1 MQFISSSTEFLTLFP
16 YSIFLT
22 PFSFSLVAIGIISDY
37 AHKRDVLILS
47 FLGSALSYAII
58 GLSTNIALLFLS
70 RMIIGL
76 VKQTYTITS
85 VVITELTASTPE
97 LRARELG
104 HISASATL
112 SFLIGPSLGGI
123 MYKMDKRF
131 PIASAIVCFLLN
143 VFISVLFLPR
153 DMNSRVRSTL
163 VEKKEKNEDNS
174 KTRKNAPEKGV
185 SSWEHLTQ
193 LARSPAVQNILLVR
207 ALLYFIEIGLSSRN
221 IVNYHQRKFNI
232 ETASMGFLSSLSS
245 GISLITQFF
254 LIGPLLRVLGGD
266 NLLIIGVCLAGL
278 LCTQIFESATSQI
291 SLYIILSFAPSILLS
306 SLLSN
311 VMKGYFASI
320 IPVEDA
326 GKALAVMSTL
336 STLSGILG
344 PLYGAEV
351 FLRFQNEEAV
361 KYKGLITAAHYV
373 LPLGLILRARFYMQ
387 SPCRDSVGESSLEL
401 DPKISQT
408 LQKKID

>member
-1 MQFISSSTEFLTLFP
+1 M
-16 YSIFLT
+16 
-22 PFSFSLVAIGIISDY
+22 FSFFLRHSFLSVAIGIISDY

-58 GLSTNIALLFLS
+58 GLSANIALLFLS
-70 RMIIGL
+70 RIIIGL

-123 MYKMDKRF
+123 MYKMDKRL

-143 VFISVLFLPR
+143 VLISVLFLPR

-163 VEKKEKNEDNS
+163 IEKKEKNEDEKMKIEYEDS
-174 KTRKNAPEKGV
+174 KKKKKNAHEKGV

-207 ALLYFIEIGLSSRN
+207 ALLYFIEVGLSSRY

-266 NLLIIGVCLAGL
+266 NLLIIGGCLAGL
-278 LCTQIFESATSQI
+278 LCTQIFESATSKI
-291 SLYIILSFAPSILLS
+291 SLYIVLSFAPSILLS

-373 LPLGLILRARFYMQ
+373 LPLALILRARFYMQ
-387 SPCRDSVGESSLEL
+387 SPCRDSIGESPLEL
-401 DPKISQT
+401 DRNISQT